1 MKKREE
7 VKFYGLVSSTGASNE
22 MQNAIHGV
30 MYQHANGRGI
40 TQRQVQALKKKIQ
53 EELDNMEICS
63 EVMHTHGR
71 GGYEF
76 VTCMGVKLTL
86 HPYAPCE
93 L

>member
-1 MKKREE
+1 MEKKEGFADYCKNYVRDHIYDH
-7 VKFYGLVSSTGASNE
+7 V
-22 MQNAIHGV
+22 
-30 MYQHANGRGI
+30 GR
-40 TQRQVQALKKKIQ
+40 VLYAC
-53 EELDNMEICS
+53 DNMEICS
-63 EVMHTHGR
+63 EIMHTHGR